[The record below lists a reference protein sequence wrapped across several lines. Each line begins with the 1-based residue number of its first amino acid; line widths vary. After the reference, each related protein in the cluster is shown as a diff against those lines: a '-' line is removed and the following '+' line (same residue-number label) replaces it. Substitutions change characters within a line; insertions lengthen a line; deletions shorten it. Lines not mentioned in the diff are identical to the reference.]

1 MSNKDLGAPRP
12 TADRVTDERSPEAGS
27 PPSGSVPTGA
37 RFTPGPWHVE
47 RRRQCSVVLQAAG
60 KCDGYSNRV
69 AECPQ
74 WSPAPYPQ
82 PTPDEAF
89 ANAHLIS
96 AAPELYE
103 ALESLLIA
111 AAMLDEPAGF
121 DDDGD
126 RVTLRAGMFHEARA
140 VLAKARGQ

>member
-37 RFTPGPWHVE
+37 RFTPGP
-47 RRRQCSVVLQAAG
+47 AG